1 MDRREVLRFL
11 ALVLLGSGTS
21 AYGAGRDRGGRIPGR
36 QILIIGAGL
45 AGLAAARELGQYGY
59 ESVVLEARDRI
70 GGRVC
75 TSNQW
80 PDLPLDLGATWIHG
94 MNGNPI
100 TTIADQ
106 IGARR
111 LITSDERAAT
121 YNTNGAEITARE
133 RDRLGVIRQQMQAGL
148 RKAQNS
154 DVDGSLQQRIS
165 LLEKQLAN
173 SSSDR
178 RFLSFCVSSEIEH
191 EYAGS
196 ARQLS
201 THWFDSD
208 KKLAGDDALFA
219 QGYKVITDYL
229 AQDMDIRRSQVV
241 QEIHWQ
247 GPRIRVR
254 TADNEYLADR
264 VVVTLPLGVLQHK
277 GVKFIPD
284 LPADKLNAINKLGMG
299 VLNKCCLRFA
309 QAFWPQDIDW
319 LQYVSAQHGE
329 WTEWVSYQRAAQMPV
344 LVGFN
349 AADRGRQIEAWSD
362 EQIVASAMETLTTI
376 FGAGIPYPTDY
387 QITRWAADPFARG
400 SYSFAALGS
409 TPEMRNLLARPVD
422 RRLFFAGEAT
432 NKDFFGTAHGAYWSG
447 LRAARELLAS

>member
-1 MDRREVLRFL
+1 MDRREFLRL
-11 ALVLLGSGTS
+11 LSLVLLGSGTS
-21 AYGAGRDRGGRIPGR
+21 AYGAGRDRGNRSPGR

-45 AGLAAARELGQYGY
+45 AGLAAARELGRHGH

-70 GGRVC
+70 GGRIF
-75 TSNQW
+75 TSNRW

-94 MNGNPI
+94 VNGNPI
-100 TTIADQ
+100 TAIADQ

-111 LITSDERAAT
+111 LITTDQRAAI
-121 YNTNGAEITARE
+121 YNTNGAEITAPE
-133 RDRLGVIRQQMQAGL
+133 RARLGVISKQMQAGL

-154 DVDGSLQQRIS
+154 DLDASLQQTIS

-173 SSSDR
+173 STSDR
-178 RFLSFCVSSEIEH
+178 RFLSFCLSSEIEH

-208 KKLAGDDALFA
+208 KKLEGDDALFA
-219 QGYKVITDYL
+219 QGYKAISDYL
-229 AQDMDIRRSQVV
+229 AEDMDIRRSQIV

-247 GPRIRVR
+247 RPRIRVL
-254 TADNEYLADR
+254 TTDNEYFADR
-264 VVVTLPLGVLQHK
+264 VVITLPLGVLQHK
-277 GVKFIPD
+277 GVKFIPE
-284 LPADKLNAINKLGMG
+284 LPATKLNAINKLGMG

-309 QAFWPQDIDW
+309 QVFWPEDIDW

-362 EQIVASAMETLTTI
+362 EQIVASAMETLRTI
-376 FGAGIPYPTDY
+376 FGAGIPYPIDH

-400 SYSFAALGS
+400 SYSFPALGS

-432 NKDFFGTAHGAYWSG
+432 NKDFFATAHGAYWSG
-447 LRAARELLAS
+447 LRAAKELLAS